1 MYLIVQKPFLNTY
14 TILFMI
20 TNNVL
25 LNFAKVGMTVNT
37 LFMKGGLQVINSY
50 HNPFVFCNR
59 ITSQDS

>member
-1 MYLIVQKPFLNTY
+1 MYLIIQKPSLNAY
-14 TILFMI
+14 TIFFYD
-20 TNNVL
+20 NKQCASK
-25 LNFAKVGMTVNT
+25 FCKVGMIVNT